1 MGEGLVN
8 GVSFDFSG
16 ARVLVTGG
24 SNGIGLGLAG
34 AFSAAG
40 AQVTIT
46 GTRESAA
53 AYDHDLS
60 TFEYRQCVMTD
71 REQIGQLAASLS
83 ALDVLVNNAGQVLP
97 RGKNEYDPD
106 VFEESLAI
114 NVSAAFRL
122 TQACRPL
129 LAASGHDGG
138 GAVINLASMASF
150 FAIEF
155 VPGYGAAKA
164 AVVQMTKTLAVNAA
178 RQGIRVNAV
187 APGLVESNMTA
198 PMMAHE
204 SMVKPSIDRTPL
216 GRVGQPDDV
225 APAVMFLAS
234 GAARYITGHTLVVD
248 GGFSIKG

>member
-1 MGEGLVN
+1 VVN
-8 GVSFDFSG
+8 SLSFDFTG
-16 ARVLVTGG
+16 AKVLITGG

-34 AFSAAG
+34 AFRQAG
-40 AQVTIT
+40 AEVTIT
-46 GTRESAA
+46 GTRETAA

-60 TFEYRQCVMTD
+60 AFAYRQCALTD
-71 REQIGQLAASLS
+71 REQIAELAASFD

-97 RGKNEYDPD
+97 GGKNEYDPD
-106 VFEESLAI
+106 VFEEALTI

-129 LAASGHDGG
+129 LAASQHDGG
-138 GAVINLASMASF
+138 AAVVNFASMASF

-204 SMVKPSIDRTPL
+204 AMVKPSIDRTPL
-216 GRVGQPDDV
+216 GRVGQPDDIS
-225 APAVMFLAS
+225 PAVMFLAS
-234 GAARYITGHTLVVD
+234 SAARYITGHTLVVD